1 MRGLWGTV
9 FTIAL
14 VGGSSSSWAADLP
27 EIEKSGRLR
36 VVAGSGEQPEMFSF
50 RSGSDPGFERE
61 LLEGFARLHGLK
73 LEVTAVKSWDE
84 RIPTLLRGDGDVII
98 GIVDTEQ
105 RRKQIA
111 FTSEVLPARHL
122 VVTARPYKVIAT
134 VEELRGEKV
143 GVVRGTSWAQA
154 ALEAG
159 VPADQVEPYPDTE
172 PVLAALRSGEVTATV
187 MALND
192 FTLATKRHP
201 ELQAGTFLGP
211 PGRAAWGLRKS
222 DTKLQAALD
231 EYLGNVRRTPTWG
244 RLVVKYFGEKA
255 LVILGKV
262 QTP

>member
-1 MRGLWGTV
+1 MRSFWAAV
-9 FTIAL
+9 VAVAL
-14 VGGSSSSWAADLP
+14 VGGSTPAADLP
-27 EIEKSGRLR
+27 EILKGGRLR
-36 VVAGSGEQPEMFSF
+36 VVAGTGEQPEMFSF
-50 RSGSDPGFERE
+50 KSDGEPGFERE

-73 LEVTAVKSWDE
+73 LEPVAVKSWED

-105 RRKQIA
+105 RRKQVA
-111 FTSEVLPARHL
+111 FTTEVLPVRHL
-122 VVTARPYKVIAT
+122 AVSARPHRVIGT
-134 VEELRGEKV
+134 VEELRAERV

-159 VPADQVEPYPDTE
+159 VPPDQLEPYADVE

-192 FTLATKRHP
+192 FTLATKRRP
-201 ELQAGTFLGP
+201 ELQAGCFLGA
-211 PGRAAWGLRKS
+211 PGRAAWGLRKT

-262 QTP
+262 QAP